1 MKIPSQTN
9 TTPKPASGANK
20 SSASNGNAS
29 SLTDAANETSGDGRD
44 FASILEEVS
53 RPRTSTRRDQESERH
68 DATRDTATHSSAAR
82 ENEARRRD
90 DAHDKDNSGGK
101 GFDGRGQQV
110 HEATQ
115 ARPEATNARAILH
128 VMDLERIVA
137 SVRTQITAGGRREV
151 TLEMQRSVLEGLRV
165 KLSADPSG
173 RVTAEFIAASEQ
185 VRAQVEARSAELTDL
200 LRSRGVNLAS
210 LKTSLGSETFG
221 GNNQQ
226 QRNSSSE
233 SFAGNTIAA
242 TDASN
247 STHAALASQ
256 PVDANDATNDVTTPD
271 AAGTTY
277 RA

>member
-1 MKIPSQTN
+1 MKIPFRTD

-20 SSASNGNAS
+20 SSANGNAS
-29 SLTDAANETSGDGRD
+29 SLTDAANEAGGDGRD

-53 RPRTSTRRDQESERH
+53 RPRTGTRHDQENERHH
-68 DATRDTATHSSAAR
+68 DATRDTATAHSSATR

-101 GFDGRGQQV
+101 GFDSRGQQV

-115 ARPEATNARAILH
+115 PRPEATNARAILH
-128 VMDLERIVA
+128 ITDLERIVA

-165 KLSADPSG
+165 KISADPSG

-185 VRAQVEARSAELTDL
+185 VRAQVEGRAAELADL
-200 LRSRGVNLAS
+200 LRSRGVNLAA

-221 GNNQQ
+221 GGSQQ
-226 QRNSSSE
+226 QQQSASSDA
-233 SFAGNTIAA
+233 FASNTIAA
-242 TDASN
+242 TDGVS
-247 STHAALASQ
+247 SAALAAQSTAAT
-256 PVDANDATNDVTTPD
+256 DADDGITAD
-271 AAGTTY
+271 AASTTY